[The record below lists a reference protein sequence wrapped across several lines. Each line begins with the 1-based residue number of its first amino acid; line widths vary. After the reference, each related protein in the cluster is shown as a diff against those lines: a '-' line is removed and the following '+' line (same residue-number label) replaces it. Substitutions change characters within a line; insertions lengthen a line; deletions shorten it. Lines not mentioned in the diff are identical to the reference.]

1 MVSNNTRSGLPREVW
16 RWLLGLN
23 LPIPVTNPRRDFQN
37 GENIATI
44 LNHYCGRNQTDRKS
58 ASKIEI
64 SFFNRGTSLKSLEAN
79 WDLVRNFLDRPEN
92 QGIDMPRDEIEGTI
106 HAKPGCVELL
116 VIRMYQ
122 MFTGNPV
129 KTIKGEYSH
138 NFTDDSYQETLPYHA
153 RHTASTSIK
162 SNTRL
167 TQFIQNEDIN
177 TGKQM
182 NFYALENYLYNKEKH
197 KMEQPER
204 YDLVPTLNDLALRK
218 PSALPPINTED
229 GKETSTKHKHI
240 SVRQ

>member
-16 RWLLGLN
+16 RWLLGLD
-23 LPIPVTNPRRDFQN
+23 LPISITNPRRDFQN

-44 LNHYCGRNQTDRKS
+44 LNHYCGRNQTDRKA

-64 SFFNRGTSLKSLEAN
+64 SFFNRGTSLKSLEGN
-79 WDLVRNFLDRPEN
+79 WALIQNFLGEWTDHYDLNFHVIFLDRPEN

-138 NFTDDSYQETLPYHA
+138 NFT
-153 RHTASTSIK
+153 
-162 SNTRL
+162 
-167 TQFIQNEDIN
+167 
-177 TGKQM
+177 
-182 NFYALENYLYNKEKH
+182 
-197 KMEQPER
+197 
-204 YDLVPTLNDLALRK
+204 
-218 PSALPPINTED
+218 
-229 GKETSTKHKHI
+229 
-240 SVRQ
+240 

>member
-1 MVSNNTRSGLPREVW
+1 MVSNTRSGLPREVW

-79 WDLVRNFLDRPEN
+79 WDLVRNFLGRHFEIEIFDKNYFSDRPEN

-138 NFTDDSYQETLPYHA
+138 NFT
-153 RHTASTSIK
+153 
-162 SNTRL
+162 
-167 TQFIQNEDIN
+167 
-177 TGKQM
+177 
-182 NFYALENYLYNKEKH
+182 
-197 KMEQPER
+197 
-204 YDLVPTLNDLALRK
+204 
-218 PSALPPINTED
+218 
-229 GKETSTKHKHI
+229 
-240 SVRQ
+240 